1 MLAVVPLDV
10 PLAIVPLDVAS
21 WPLVIAFALGLVAG
35 GVYLPLALVAHGVA
49 QRRPWDRRRSVGV
62 MQDREAASKGNW
74 EVESVNVLN
83 MLLLC

>member
-1 MLAVVPLDV
+1 MV
-10 PLAIVPLDVAS
+10 
-21 WPLVIAFALGLVAG
+21 WHNG
-35 GVYLPLALVAHGVA
+35 GHGTGEG
-49 QRRPWDRRRSVGV
+49 SVGV